1 MFKVGDRVKVVL
13 SSDNYEGV
21 GTIVEVN
28 TNKSL
33 PFIVNVDT
41 PFITVFN
48 DLVYRIPCS
57 YKELTPCE

>member
-13 SSDNYEGV
+13 GSENYEGV

-28 TNKSL
+28 TKKSL
-33 PFIVNVDT
+33 PFVVKVDT

-48 DLVYRIPCS
+48 DLIYRIPCS
-57 YKELTPCE
+57 YKELTLCE

>member
-57 YKELTPCE
+57 YNELTPCE

>member
-57 YKELTPCE
+57 YKELTLCE

>member
-13 SSDNYEGV
+13 GSENYEGV

-28 TNKSL
+28 TKKSL

-48 DLVYRIPCS
+48 DIVYRIPCS
-57 YKELTPCE
+57 YKELTLCE